1 MLRKNIE
8 VEGQALAGYYKK
20 SEEDSKRMK
29 SQTEK
34 QTISQYRAANQIL
47 KKQNRDMAEKVE
59 VTQAK
64 LSDKNTKAA
73 REALLAQVK
82 GKVRNYVRKDD
93 DNEEREAF

>member
-1 MLRKNIE
+1 
-8 VEGQALAGYYKK
+8 
-20 SEEDSKRMK
+20 MK

-34 QTISQYRAANQIL
+34 QTISQYRVANQIL

-93 DNEEREAF
+93 DNEEREAY

>member
-1 MLRKNIE
+1 MI
-8 VEGQALAGYYKK
+8 
-20 SEEDSKRMK
+20 
-29 SQTEK
+29 
-34 QTISQYRAANQIL
+34 
-47 KKQNRDMAEKVE
+47 EKVE

-93 DNEEREAF
+93 EENEQDRELHTLRDE